1 MKFLSFLLFISISV
15 SVFAIDVVEFD
26 DAVERERFN
35 QLTYELRCPKCQN
48 QNLVD
53 SNSQISQD
61 LRREVARLI
70 REGKNDDEIKAQMV
84 ALYGDFILYRPP
96 VQSNT
101 VVLWIGPVVMMALGL
116 LVFGI
121 ILIKRMNTEIIDD
134 EEDTITS
141 GDSGIRNDDVAN
153 GDAEAPEGV
162 SVDHTDDQ
170 NPDEKSDT

>member
-1 MKFLSFLLFISISV
+1 MSI

-26 DAVERERFN
+26 DAIERERFN

-70 REGKNDDEIKAQMV
+70 REGKNDNEIKTQMV

-101 VVLWIGPVVMMALGL
+101 VVLWIGPVVMMALGIL
-116 LVFGI
+116 IFGI
-121 ILIKRMNTEIIDD
+121 ILIKRMKTEILDD
-134 EEDTITS
+134 EEDDMAS
-141 GDSGIRNDDVAN
+141 SDSGTRDDAVE
-153 GDAEAPEGV
+153 GDPEALQRV
-162 SVDHTDDQ
+162 SENQTPDSTE
-170 NPDEKSDT
+170 NTDEKIDS

>member
-1 MKFLSFLLFISISV
+1 MGV

-70 REGKNDDEIKAQMV
+70 REGKNDGEIKTQMV

-101 VVLWIGPVVMMALGL
+101 VVLWIGPVVMMALGI
-116 LVFGI
+116 LVFGV
-121 ILIKRMNTEIIDD
+121 ILIKRMKTEMLDDEDEIASSDGDTRIDD
-134 EEDTITS
+134 VT
-141 GDSGIRNDDVAN
+141 N
-153 GDAEAPEGV
+153 GDTEEPEGA
-162 SVDHTDDQ
+162 SENQ
-170 NPDEKSDT
+170 NPDSTENTDEKSDT